1 MNFREKLR
9 KVLQLLDLSQ
19 KAADKQLA
27 SEDITAIATRYQKE
41 FQATLR
47 EDMDADSRQP
57 MSQEEMN
64 QLQALLAGI
73 VPSTEKTE
81 GTANSEESPVTQSE
95 ATPEGI
101 LELAKNVAKQNGELQ
116 KLVKTMTEQTAED
129 AAAAV
134 VTTPTTMRINGPGTT
149 AKYLFGIETP
159 MFGIETPM
167 FDMSKRW
174 NKIAENPNYSSTD
187 IEEGEEKA
195 FFQEVSVFSKSLAK
209 RYEYLNK
216 NHLLDPVKLA
226 AGEFSTDFAGVG
238 DAKVGDQYVIRRQD
252 ALIAHVLKARDLTQ
266 FFPIR
271 YGIQDHDL
279 VFNTFFDEVSQGWQ
293 EGEVWKGGMKLENEM
308 GHVDDAMI
316 KMKFGP
322 MKKLERMYIGY
333 LNKEGSDPIK
343 WSLIE
348 YCIVN
353 TLETA
358 QVEQNKRRI
367 RGIYATPEKGV
378 PSHFLNASTGLIYT
392 LIRYYHENKILLH
405 DDVTYRSY
413 TKENMVDAVK
423 EFVADI
429 IEKCTEDMDL
439 DQHVIYLNNLHQ
451 TWWKEG
457 CRARYGKDLDF
468 TGPDSYLNVVPDTT
482 LHIKWLPYLGQSCL
496 MFLDIPGNIQFLEY
510 IPGEMMAFK
519 AKDDM
524 EMVKCWSTWKEGTAA
539 AFLGR
544 RFKTHEELVENNYE
558 WQQIFMN
565 KPSVDVA
572 VDATV
577 IDAKKGFWQVT
588 SENTKATAITDIKN
602 AKAGIGYLIECGS
615 KTNASTISKS
625 GKFADITANYTP
637 TKEGD
642 YILVLLNKDGNFREL
657 ERCVGGIRTVNAVL
671 QPNLP
676 GVR

>member
-27 SEDITAIATRYQKE
+27 SEDIAAIATRYQKE

-129 AAAAV
+129 TAAAV

-149 AKYLFGIETP
+149 AKYL
-159 MFGIETPM
+159 FGIETPM

-392 LIRYYHENKILLH
+392 LIRYYHENKILLY

>member
-129 AAAAV
+129 TAAAV

-149 AKYLFGIETP
+149 AKYL
-159 MFGIETPM
+159 FGIETPM

-195 FFQEVSVFSKSLAK
+195 FFQEVSIFSKSLAK

>member
-1 MNFREKLR
+1 MDFKEKLR
-9 KVLQLLDLSQ
+9 TVLQLLKLSD
-19 KAADKQLA
+19 KAKTSQLT
-27 SEDITAIATRYQKE
+27 SDDMEAIATRYQKE
-41 FQATLR
+41 YQANLR
-47 EDMDADSRQP
+47 DDMDADSQIQG

-64 QLQALLAGI
+64 QLQTLLSGI
-73 VPSTEKTE
+73 VPSDEADENADGE
-81 GTANSEESPVTQSE
+81 GDGTPTNA
-95 ATPEGI
+95 ATPEAI
-101 LELAKNVAKQNGELQ
+101 LKLAKTVSTHNVQLQ
-116 KLVKTMTEQTAED
+116 ELVKKMSDQTAED
-129 AAAAV
+129 RATAV
-134 VTTPTTMRINGPGTT
+134 ITTPTTMRINGPGTS
-149 AKYLFGIETP
+149 AKYLFGIEV
-159 MFGIETPM
+159 PM

-174 NKIAENPNYSSTD
+174 NRIADNPDYSSTK

-195 FFQEVSVFSKSLAK
+195 FFQEVSSFSKSLAQ
-209 RYEYLNK
+209 RYAYLNK

-226 AGEFSTDFAGVG
+226 AGEFSTDFAGVE

-252 ALIAHVLKARDLTQ
+252 ALIARVLKKRDLTQ
-266 FFPIR
+266 FFPVR

-322 MKKLERMYIGY
+322 MKKMERIYIGY

-348 YCIVN
+348 YAIVN

-378 PSHFLNASTGLIYT
+378 PSHFLNASTGIIYT
-392 LIRYYHENKILLH
+392 LIRYCHENKLLLH
-405 DDVTYRSY
+405 DDEAYRNY
-413 TKENMVDAVK
+413 TKETMVDAVK
-423 EFVADI
+423 EFVTDI

-439 DQHVIYLNNLHQ
+439 DQHVIYLNSLHQ

-457 CRARYGKDLDF
+457 CRAKYGKDLDF
-468 TGPDSYLNVVPDTT
+468 TGPDSYLNIVPDTS
-482 LHIKWLPYLGQSCL
+482 LHIKWLPYLGQTRL
-496 MFLDIPGNIQFLEY
+496 MFLDIPGNLQFLEY

-524 EMVKCWSTWKEGTAA
+524 EMVKCWSTWKEGTSA
-539 AFLGR
+539 AFLGHSFR
-544 RFKTHEELVENNYE
+544 TREELVTNDFEF
-558 WQQIFMN
+558 QQIFMN
-565 KPSVDVA
+565 KPSVDV
-572 VDATV
+572 DADVTV
-577 IDAKKGFWQVT
+577 IDAKKGFWSVT
-588 SENTKATAITDIKN
+588 GENTQPTTITDIQN
-602 AKAGIGYLIECGS
+602 AKAGVGYLIECGS
-615 KTNASTISKS
+615 KANASKIAKS
-625 GKFADITANYTP
+625 GKFANIISAYTP
-637 TKEGD
+637 TEVGD
-642 YILVLLNKDGNFREL
+642 YILVILGSEGKFREL
-657 ERCVGGIRTVNAVL
+657 ERCVGGVRTVNKDL

>member
-129 AAAAV
+129 TAAAV

-149 AKYLFGIETP
+149 AKYL
-159 MFGIETPM
+159 FGIETPM

-293 EGEVWKGGMKLENEM
+293 EGEVWKCGMKLENEM

>member
-81 GTANSEESPVTQSE
+81 GSANSEESPVTQSE

-129 AAAAV
+129 TAAAV

-149 AKYLFGIETP
+149 AKYL
-159 MFGIETPM
+159 FGIETPM

>member
-149 AKYLFGIETP
+149 AKYL
-159 MFGIETPM
+159 FGIETPM

-510 IPGEMMAFK
+510 IPGEMMVFK

>member
-19 KAADKQLA
+19 TAADKQLA
-27 SEDITAIATRYQKE
+27 SEDITESATRYQKE

-149 AKYLFGIETP
+149 AKYL
-159 MFGIETPM
+159 FGIETPM

-602 AKAGIGYLIECGS
+602 AKAGIGYPVS
-615 KTNASTISKS
+615 
-625 GKFADITANYTP
+625 YTHLTLP
-637 TKEGD
+637 TK
-642 YILVLLNKDGNFREL
+642 
-657 ERCVGGIRTVNAVL
+657 A
-671 QPNLP
+671 
-676 GVR
+676 

>member
-149 AKYLFGIETP
+149 AKYL
-159 MFGIETPM
+159 FGIETPM

-392 LIRYYHENKILLH
+392 LIRYYHENKIILH

>member
-27 SEDITAIATRYQKE
+27 SEDIAAIATRYQKE

-129 AAAAV
+129 TAAAV

-149 AKYLFGIETP
+149 AKYLFGIEV
-159 MFGIETPM
+159 PM

-174 NKIAENPNYSSTD
+174 NKIAENPDYSSTN
-187 IEEGEEKA
+187 IEEGEEKS

-226 AGEFSTDFAGVG
+226 AGEFATDFAGVG

-353 TLETA
+353 SLETA

-378 PSHFLNASTGLIYT
+378 PSHFLNASTGIIYT
-392 LIRYYHENKILLH
+392 LIRYCHENKILLH
-405 DDVTYRSY
+405 DDKTYRVY
-413 TKENMVDAVK
+413 TKENMVDAVR

-439 DQHVIYLNNLHQ
+439 DQHVIYLNSLHQ

-457 CRARYGKDLDF
+457 CRAKYGKDLDF
-468 TGPDSYLNVVPDTT
+468 TGPDSYLNIVPDTT

-496 MFLDIPGNIQFLEY
+496 MFLDIPGNLQFLEY

-544 RFKTHEELVENNYE
+544 RFKTHEELVDNNYE

-572 VDATV
+572 ADATIVDA
-577 IDAKKGFWQVT
+577 KQGFWQVT

-602 AKAGIGYLIECGS
+602 AKAGVGYLIECGS

-657 ERCVGGIRTVNAVL
+657 ERCVGGVRTVNAVL

>member
-19 KAADKQLA
+19 KVADKQLA

-81 GTANSEESPVTQSE
+81 GSANSEESPVTQSE

-129 AAAAV
+129 TAAAV

-149 AKYLFGIETP
+149 AKYL
-159 MFGIETPM
+159 FGIETPM

-439 DQHVIYLNNLHQ
+439 DQHVIYLNSLHQ

-457 CRARYGKDLDF
+457 CRAKYGKDLDF
-468 TGPDSYLNVVPDTT
+468 TGPDSYLNIVPDTT

-496 MFLDIPGNIQFLEY
+496 MFLDIPGNLQFLEY

-544 RFKTHEELVENNYE
+544 RFKTHEELVDNNYE

-572 VDATV
+572 ADATIVDA
-577 IDAKKGFWQVT
+577 KQGFWQVT

-602 AKAGIGYLIECGS
+602 AKAGVGYLIECGS

-657 ERCVGGIRTVNAVL
+657 ERCVGGVRTVNAVL

>member
-149 AKYLFGIETP
+149 AKYL
-159 MFGIETPM
+159 FGIETPM

-378 PSHFLNASTGLIYT
+378 PSHFLNAATGLIYT

>member
-27 SEDITAIATRYQKE
+27 SEDIAAIATRYQKE

-129 AAAAV
+129 TAAAV

-159 MFGIETPM
+159 I

-468 TGPDSYLNVVPDTT
+468 TGPDSYLNVVHDTT

>member
-1 MNFREKLR
+1 MNFGEKLR

-19 KAADKQLA
+19 KAKDNQLA
-27 SEDITAIATRYQKE
+27 SEDIAAIATRYQKE

-47 EDMDADSRQP
+47 EDMDADSKQP

-73 VPSTEKTE
+73 VPSSEKTE
-81 GTANSEESPVTQSE
+81 GSANSEKSPVTQSE

-101 LELAKNVAKQNGELQ
+101 IELAKNVAKQNGELQ

-129 AAAAV
+129 TAAAI

-149 AKYLFGIETP
+149 AKYLFGIEV
-159 MFGIETPM
+159 PM

-174 NKIAENPNYSSTD
+174 NKIAENPDYSSTN
-187 IEEGEEKA
+187 IEEGEEKS

-226 AGEFSTDFAGVG
+226 AGEFATDFAGVG

-353 TLETA
+353 SLETA

-378 PSHFLNASTGLIYT
+378 PSHFLNASTGIIYT
-392 LIRYYHENKILLH
+392 LIRYFHENKILLH
-405 DDVTYRSY
+405 DDKTYRVY
-413 TKENMVDAVK
+413 TKENMVDAVR

-439 DQHVIYLNNLHQ
+439 DQHVIYLNSLHQ

-457 CRARYGKDLDF
+457 CRAKYGKDLDF
-468 TGPDSYLNVVPDTT
+468 TGPDSYLNIVPDTT

-496 MFLDIPGNIQFLEY
+496 MFLDIPGNLQFLEY

-544 RFKTHEELVENNYE
+544 RFKTHEELVENGYE

-565 KPSVDVA
+565 KPSIDVA
-572 VDATV
+572 ADATIVDA
-577 IDAKKGFWQVT
+577 KQGFWQIT

-602 AKAGIGYLIECGS
+602 AKAGVAYLIECGS

-657 ERCVGGIRTVNAVL
+657 ERCVGGIRSVNAVL

>member
-27 SEDITAIATRYQKE
+27 SEDIAAIATRYQKE

-129 AAAAV
+129 TAAAV

-149 AKYLFGIETP
+149 AKYL
-159 MFGIETPM
+159 FGIETPM

-510 IPGEMMAFK
+510 ISGEMMAFK

>member
-129 AAAAV
+129 TAAAV

-149 AKYLFGIETP
+149 AKYL
-159 MFGIETPM
+159 FGIETPM

-252 ALIAHVLKARDLTQ
+252 ALIEHVRKARDLTQ

>member
-27 SEDITAIATRYQKE
+27 SEDIAAIATRYQKE

-129 AAAAV
+129 TAAAV

-149 AKYLFGIETP
+149 AKYLFGIEV
-159 MFGIETPM
+159 PM

-174 NKIAENPNYSSTD
+174 NKIAENPDYSSTN
-187 IEEGEEKA
+187 IEEGEEKS

-226 AGEFSTDFAGVG
+226 AGEFATDFAGVG

-353 TLETA
+353 SLETA

-378 PSHFLNASTGLIYT
+378 PSHFLNASTGIIYT
-392 LIRYYHENKILLH
+392 LIRYCHENKILLH
-405 DDVTYRSY
+405 DDKTYRVY
-413 TKENMVDAVK
+413 TKENMVDAVR

-439 DQHVIYLNNLHQ
+439 DQHVIYLNSLHQ

-457 CRARYGKDLDF
+457 CRAKYGKDLDF
-468 TGPDSYLNVVPDTT
+468 TGPDSYLNIVPDTT

-496 MFLDIPGNIQFLEY
+496 MFLDIPGNLQFLEY

-544 RFKTHEELVENNYE
+544 RFKTHEELVDNNYE

-572 VDATV
+572 ADATV
-577 IDAKKGFWQVT
+577 VDAKQGFWQVT

-602 AKAGIGYLIECGS
+602 AKAGVGYLIECGS

-657 ERCVGGIRTVNAVL
+657 ERCVGGVRTVNAVL